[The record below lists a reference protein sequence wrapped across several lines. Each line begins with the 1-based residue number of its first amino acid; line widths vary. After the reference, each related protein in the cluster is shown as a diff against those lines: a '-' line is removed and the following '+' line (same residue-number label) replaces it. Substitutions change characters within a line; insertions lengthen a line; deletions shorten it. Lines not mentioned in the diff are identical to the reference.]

1 MRRFSAVA
9 LLLTGLAL
17 PACAQRGGG
26 HGGGFSGHAASSFHS
41 GFSAPSASGFASA
54 PRFGGSA
61 SFRPPAAV
69 PGFGASAARNFYS
82 AGRAPYSGGRSPY
95 SGSNR
100 YRRGYNSPYFLS
112 SPYFYPGYYPGYYPW
127 SGYDSLPD
135 SSDYAPAANDVQQ
148 AYAPQ
153 QEFAGDQRPRMPYF
167 GSAQGPSAVQVPQNE
182 DAVTLV
188 FRDGRPSEQIHN
200 YALTRTTLYVLDEH
214 RRDISVD
221 ELDLDATAK
230 VNRDAGV
237 DFQLPIAR

>member
-9 LLLTGLAL
+9 LLLAGLAL

-26 HGGGFSGHAASSFHS
+26 HGGGFSGHAASSFHG
-41 GFSAPSASGFASA
+41 GFSAPSASGFAST

-69 PGFGASAARNFYS
+69 PGFGASAARNFYPS
-82 AGRAPYSGGRSPY
+82 GRAPYSAGRSPY
-95 SGSNR
+95 SRSDR
-100 YRRGYNSPYFLS
+100 FRRGYNSPYFLS
-112 SPYFYPGYYPGYYPW
+112 SPYFYPGYYPW

-135 SSDYAPAANDVQQ
+135 SGDSAPAGNDVQQ
-148 AYAPQ
+148 ASYAPQ
-153 QEFAGDQRPRMPYF
+153 QEFAEDQQPRMPYF
-167 GSAQGPSAVQVPQNE
+167 GSAQGPAPIPQNE

-214 RRDISVD
+214 HRDIPVD
-221 ELDLDATAK
+221 ELDLEATAK

>member
-1 MRRFSAVA
+1 
-9 LLLTGLAL
+9 
-17 PACAQRGGG
+17 
-26 HGGGFSGHAASSFHS
+26 
-41 GFSAPSASGFASA
+41 
-54 PRFGGSA
+54 
-61 SFRPPAAV
+61 
-69 PGFGASAARNFYS
+69 
-82 AGRAPYSGGRSPY
+82 
-95 SGSNR
+95 
-100 YRRGYNSPYFLS
+100 
-112 SPYFYPGYYPGYYPW
+112 
-127 SGYDSLPD
+127 
-135 SSDYAPAANDVQQ
+135 
-148 AYAPQ
+148 
-153 QEFAGDQRPRMPYF
+153 MPYF